1 MQVSPRERKR
11 KKLEPKAILKGQ
23 LVQNNYFKDN
33 SISLKPQEEMCQ
45 NQWWHMKNLAAT
57 EMLQKCSTNGIL
69 MTLSKDCMKPEF
81 QLN

>member
-45 NQWWHMKNLAAT
+45 NQ
-57 EMLQKCSTNGIL
+57 
-69 MTLSKDCMKPEF
+69 
-81 QLN
+81 